1 MLARWFDA
9 LKGALTMVL
18 LALNVIA
25 WCIPLFALA
34 LTKLLLP
41 WRPGRDRVSA
51 WLNGLGENWISCNH
65 LLLWSPRSVRLE
77 VRGAEGLRRRDWYL
91 MIANHRSWVDILVL
105 QAVFNHKVPFLKF
118 FIKERLK
125 WVPFLGLAW
134 WALDMPFMKR
144 YSSAFLARHPEMR
157 GRDLEATRKACEK
170 FRRIPTTIINFVEGT
185 RLTLAKHG
193 ASGAAYRNLLPPK
206 AGGMAYALTAM
217 GGMLRSTL
225 DVTIAYGDRPPSLWD
240 LCCGRL
246 RRLIVQVREREI
258 EPWMQSG
265 NYADDPAFRER
276 FQAELTGYWR
286 EKDELLDRLLLELRA
301 PVAAS
306 T

>member
-1 MLARWFDA
+1 MLSRGFDT
-9 LKGALTMVL
+9 LKGALTMAL
-18 LALNVIA
+18 LVLNVIA
-25 WCIPLFALA
+25 WCLPLFAVALA
-34 LTKLLLP
+34 KLLVP
-41 WRPGRDRVSA
+41 WRPWRDRVNA
-51 WLNGLGENWISCNH
+51 WLNGIGDRWIRCNGV
-65 LLLWSPRSVRLE
+65 LLWSSRRVRLD

-91 MIANHRSWVDILVL
+91 MIANHCSWVDILVL
-105 QAVFNHKVPFLKF
+105 QAVFNRRVPFLKF
-118 FIKERLK
+118 FLKERLR

-185 RLTLAKHG
+185 RLTLAKHR
-193 ASGAAYRNLLPPK
+193 ASGGGFRNLLPPR

-217 GGMLRSTL
+217 SGMLRSTL
-225 DVTIAYGDRPPSLWD
+225 DVTIAYGERTPSLWD

-258 EPWMQSG
+258 EPWMQG
-265 NYADDPAFRER
+265 GDYAGDPAFRER

-286 EKDELLDRLLLELRA
+286 EKDQLLDRLLVELREPSLA
-301 PVAAS
+301 P